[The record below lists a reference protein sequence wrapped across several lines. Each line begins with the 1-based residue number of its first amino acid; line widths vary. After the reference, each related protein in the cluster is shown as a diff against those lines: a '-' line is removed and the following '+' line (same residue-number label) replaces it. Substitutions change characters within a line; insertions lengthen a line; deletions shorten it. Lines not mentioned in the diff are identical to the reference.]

1 MAFIMN
7 HSSWQRH
14 MISHH
19 QTFLACCRIFWLG
32 TSTGRLLKIT
42 FAQAIRI
49 LNLNIQFLTPLNCQ
63 LLNQPL
69 QL

>member
-7 HSSWQRH
+7 HSNWQRH

-32 TSTGRLLKIT
+32 TSAGRLLKIT